1 MFVMA
6 YNSTQV
12 VLDAP
17 QVEKR
22 IYVIDLPPKF
32 LLLIRDGVRYVVLL
46 HVPSVHRVVAAV

>member
-1 MFVMA
+1 MA